1 MNNKLTIADLAV
13 LLAERSGKSKAETE
27 QFLHEFLALA
37 SESLNADKLV
47 RIKGM
52 GTFKIIPVDK
62 RESIDVN
69 TGERFIIP
77 AHFKYSYLPDKELKE
92 IVNKP
97 FAFFETTEI
106 GDNVS
111 FTDMEEPEDESELSS
126 EDESV
131 EEDIPEIIAIGE
143 TELPVLEP
151 IKPGATEIVSQ
162 QCEGQEMLADVPEES
177 KLQVLKD
184 NELPMGDSDLK
195 FESESAIEI
204 PFAVEK
210 PDDNFVENKPTS
222 RKPFY
227 RNEIFIASLV
237 LITFI
242 AVSVIIYKVYN
253 ATPGFVVKQT
263 DENIISPD
271 NHYVEMPKLLEE
283 DRRGDIDT
291 LDVDSTASMPALEIP
306 KEDNKIEKDKK
317 PQQVKPV
324 SKTIGTEKIETGS
337 RLTLLSLK
345 YYGHKIFWVYIY
357 EANKNAIKNPN
368 NVPVGTIVD
377 IPAPELYGINAK
389 DKASVSKA
397 AALQSKILSEN
408 P

>member
-13 LLAERSGKSKAETE
+13 LLAERSGKSKTEVE
-27 QFLHEFLALA
+27 QFLREFLALA
-37 SESLNADKLV
+37 SESLNVDKLV

-111 FTDMEEPEDESELSS
+111 FTDMEESEDESELPS

-151 IKPGATEIVSQ
+151 VKPDATEIVSQ
-162 QCEGQEMLADVPEES
+162 QCEEQEMLADVPEES

-184 NELPMGDSDLK
+184 NELPVGDSDLK
-195 FESESAIEI
+195 VEPEPAIEI

-210 PDDNFVENKPTS
+210 PDDNLVERKPTS

-227 RNEIFIASLV
+227 KNEIFIASLV

-242 AVSVIIYKVYN
+242 AASVIIYKVYN
-253 ATPGFVVKQT
+253 ATPGFVAKQT
-263 DENIISPD
+263 GENIISGG
-271 NHYVEMPKLLEE
+271 NHQIEMPELLVE
-283 DRRGDIDT
+283 DGRGDVDT
-291 LDVDSTASMPALEIP
+291 LDVDTASMPALEIP
-306 KEDNKIEKDKK
+306 KEDSREEKDKK
-317 PQQVKPV
+317 PEQVKPV